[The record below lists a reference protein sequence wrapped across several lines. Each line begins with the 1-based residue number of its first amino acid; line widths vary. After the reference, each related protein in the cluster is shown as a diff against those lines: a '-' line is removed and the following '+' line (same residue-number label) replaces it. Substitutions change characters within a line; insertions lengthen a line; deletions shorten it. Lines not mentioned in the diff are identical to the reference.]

1 MTRDV
6 IRMPEEIDDEGFRVF
21 AEVKLLANKDNMVK
35 FQFSCDEAVDRRM
48 VAEML
53 ENLADQLRAQAGKS

>member
-1 MTRDV
+1 MARDV
-6 IRMPEEIDDEGFRVF
+6 LVMPEGIDEEGFRVF

-53 ENLADQLRAQAGKS
+53 ENLADQLRIQADKS